1 MKHAEGGH
9 IPGPIGTAGSKWK
22 LCPGEYL
29 INRDGRIWRVTD
41 DGAQVELVAEPQ
53 EES

>member
-1 MKHAEGGH
+1 MRYARGGH
-9 IPGPIGTAGSKWK
+9 IPGPIGAAGPKCK
-22 LCPGEYL
+22 LYPSEHL

-41 DGAQVELVAEPQ
+41 DGERVELIVNPQ